1 MKLNFYIT
9 IMLILGLNAGVFAGN
24 PDRQGQAGAPE
35 LLMNPWGRSAG
46 LHSMNTSSV
55 SGIEAMR
62 INIAGLSRINSLE
75 LGVGHSR
82 MYAGAGL
89 NFNAGGFGIKMGK
102 NGALGLE
109 FAMLD
114 FGDIPV
120 TTVNQ
125 PSGTGGLLN
134 PSFFQIGLGYSVMYA
149 NKISVGGMIRMVSE
163 AIQDVSATG
172 IAIDAGVQYVS
183 GPKDNFKLGISL
195 RNVGSQMA
203 FGGEGMTVRNTN
215 PDPREVEYLIAFDSR
230 AASFELPSMLNIGVS
245 YDFYVSDQDYIRGL
259 TNFTSNAFSRDQV
272 GVGAEFV
279 FRNMFTVRGAYKVD
293 LGQSDGIIGDNLYT
307 GLAAGFSVDVPTGKD
322 NANKLGVDYGFRA
335 TNPFKGTHN
344 ITVRYGF

>member
-1 MKLNFYIT
+1 MRYKFYIVVF
-9 IMLILGLNAGVFAGN
+9 LIVGTFISVYAGN

-35 LLMNPWGRSAG
+35 LLMNPWGRSSG
-46 LHSMNTSSV
+46 LHSINTSSAMGV
-55 SGIEAMR
+55 EAMR

-89 NFNAGGFGIKMGK
+89 NFNAGGIGIKMGET
-102 NGALGLE
+102 GALGIE
-109 FAMLD
+109 FGMLD
-114 FGDIPV
+114 FGDIPI
-120 TTVNQ
+120 TTVDQ
-125 PSGTGGLLN
+125 PSGTGGFLN
-134 PSFFQIGLGYSVMYA
+134 PSFFQLGVGYSRIFA
-149 NKISVGGMIRMVSE
+149 NKISVGGMVRLVSE

-172 IAIDAGVQYVS
+172 VAIDAGVQYVS

-203 FGGEGMTVRNTN
+203 FGGEGMTVRNRN
-215 PDPREVEYLIAFDSR
+215 PDRKETEYLIAFDSR

-245 YDFYVSDQDYIRGL
+245 YDFYIGDEDYIRGL

-272 GVGAEFV
+272 GLGAEFV
-279 FRNMFTVRGAYKVD
+279 FRNMFTVRAAYKVD
-293 LGQSDGIIGDNLYT
+293 IGDTDGIIGANLYT
-307 GLAAGFSVDVPTGKD
+307 GLAAGFSVDVPTTNDKSKNVGI
-322 NANKLGVDYGFRA
+322 DYGYRA

-344 ITVRYGF
+344 VTIRYGF